1 MNYQHIV
8 ESLPFNSSPVI
19 AALLVF
25 LAGFVFSFWVKHFVE
40 LFFKHIRFDQAL
52 ERVGWKDFLRR
63 ADIELNYAVVCGE
76 IARIFFII
84 LAAMIALELI
94 NLQGLADFL
103 ERIVFYYPNI
113 IVSVLIFTVSV
124 YLIDI
129 SQKIVVG
136 TKTLNR
142 ITYSRFLGK
151 AVDYSIRCLAFLAIC
166 YQLSIVP
173 QLILIIF
180 IGVVATITLSLGIS
194 LGLAGKEPM
203 ARFLRE
209 VKKTISG

>member
-1 MNYQHIV
+1 MNYQTV
-8 ESLPFNSSPVI
+8 FQSLSPNPLA
-19 AALLVF
+19 AALFILAAGLLFSLWIRHLV
-25 LAGFVFSFWVKHFVE
+25 E
-40 LFFKHIRFDQAL
+40 IFFRHIRFDQAL

-63 ADIELNYAVVCGE
+63 AEIELNYAVLCGM
-76 IARIFFII
+76 IAQIFFAILTAMVSLEII
-84 LAAMIALELI
+84 G
-94 NLQGLADFL
+94 LQGLASFL
-103 ERIVFYYPNI
+103 EKIVLYYPNI

-151 AVDYSIRCLAFLAIC
+151 AVDYSIRTLAFLAIC

-180 IGVVATITLSLGIS
+180 VGVVATITLSLGIS

-203 ARFLRE
+203 SRFLHE